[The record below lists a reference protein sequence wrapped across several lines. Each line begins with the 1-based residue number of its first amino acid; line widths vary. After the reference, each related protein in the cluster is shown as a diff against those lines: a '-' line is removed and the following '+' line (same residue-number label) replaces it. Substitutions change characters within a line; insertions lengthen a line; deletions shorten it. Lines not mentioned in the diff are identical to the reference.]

1 MKKDV
6 ETTLV
11 SFLTKFPDFI
21 RQRHDSLEEFNAQ
34 LYNEYLTLVEQ
45 SLSGL
50 DYLPGILDT
59 VQVLLAGNQLTAISL
74 LVGVPDVDIIG
85 TLDKISTK
93 RSPLD
98 AAARTG
104 SRLGAAFAAGESTRL
119 GLPSY
124 DNLIP
129 AVEGSRGRRTVGN
142 ESVQRNVEDVLLGT
156 GDEGA
161 NVLVGKDALKQIHD
175 MDKLSTGKMFSC
187 VFERDGNKA
196 ELLLRLR
203 LAVKT
208 APTAA
213 MRTFIAFSDQTKTF
227 SERWIKASV
236 GSLGYAKDIFFSN
249 DLIDEYR
256 KNRYRDKTGYY
267 KQLMERRNGNWLS
280 GLLSFSPSINNAS
293 AVMIVSQDTIDSL
306 QAEMGGDFDEFAV
319 RKRVF
324 EDTLT
329 VYIVV
334 VNTTWNRVTIY
345 TRGMDGSMEL
355 DKSDFAKSKSGGGN
369 VNQIIE
375 AYRSGAQPVL

>member
-34 LYNEYLTLVEQ
+34 LYNEYLTMVEQ
-45 SLSGL
+45 SLSSL
-50 DYLPGILDT
+50 DYLPGILDSIQT
-59 VQVLLAGNQLTAISL
+59 LLAANQLTAISL
-74 LVGVPDVDIIG
+74 LVGVPDVDIVG

-124 DNLIP
+124 DKLIP
-129 AVEGSRGRRTVGN
+129 AVESTRPGRRVAR
-142 ESVQRNVEDVLLGT
+142 ESTENVEDILLN
-156 GDEGA
+156 GDKTA
-161 NVLVGKDALKQIHD
+161 NMGIGKDALKQIND

-196 ELLLRLR
+196 ELMLRLR
-203 LAVKT
+203 LAVKS

-227 SERWIKASV
+227 SERWIKAGV
-236 GSLGYAKDIFFSN
+236 GQLGYAKDIFFSN

-293 AVMIVSQDTIDSL
+293 AVMIVSRDTLDGL
-306 QAEMGGDFDEFAV
+306 QAELGGDFDDYNV

-329 VYIVV
+329 VYFVV
-334 VNTTWNRVTIY
+334 VDTQWNRVVIY
-345 TRGMDGSMEL
+345 TRGMDGAMEL
-355 DKSDFAKSKSGGGN
+355 DKSDFAKSSKGGSN

>member
-11 SFLTKFPDFI
+11 SFLSKFPDFI

-34 LYNEYLTLVEQ
+34 LYNEYLTMVEQ
-45 SLSGL
+45 KLVSL
-50 DYLPGILDT
+50 DYLPGVLDSVLT
-59 VQVLLAGNQLTAISL
+59 LLAGNQLTAMSL
-74 LVGVPDVDIIG
+74 LVGVPDVDILG

-124 DNLIP
+124 DNLVP
-129 AVEGSRGRRTVGN
+129 AVSDLYQPRRVAR
-142 ESVQRNVEDVLLGT
+142 ESTEHVEDVLLGMDKT
-156 GDEGA
+156 A
-161 NVLVGKDALKQIHD
+161 NVGLGKDSLKQISEQ
-175 MDKLSTGKMFSC
+175 DKLSTGKMFSA

-196 ELLLRLR
+196 ELMLRVR
-203 LAVKT
+203 LAVKS
-208 APTAA
+208 APTTA
-213 MRTFIAFSDQTKTF
+213 MKTFIAFSDQTKTF
-227 SERWIKASV
+227 SERLIKASV

-249 DLIDEYR
+249 DLIEEYR

-267 KQLMERRNGNWLS
+267 KQLMDRRNGNWLS

-293 AVMIVSQDTIDSL
+293 AVMVVSRETLDELT
-306 QAEMGGDFDEFAV
+306 AELGGDFDDFAI
-319 RKRVF
+319 RQRVF
-324 EDTLT
+324 HDTLT
-329 VYIVV
+329 VYYVV
-334 VNTTWNRVTIY
+334 IDTQWNRVVIY

-355 DKSDFAKSKSGGGN
+355 DKGDFAKSSKGGSN
-369 VNQIIE
+369 VNSIIE